1 MKKSFVIIF
10 ASLLMNSCATIFTG
24 TKDKITFNSIPV
36 GATVYKGGVEQCQTP
51 CSINMQR
58 SVGNTDIEYKLNGY
72 ETRLITLEKKLNP
85 VSYINLLNLAGW
97 AIDAVSGSVMEY
109 DKKAYDITLSKK
121 N

>member
-10 ASLLMNSCATIFTG
+10 ASLLMTSCATIFTG

-72 ETRLITLEKKLNP
+72 ETRLITLEKN
-85 VSYINLLNLAGW
+85 SILLVILIYSIWRVGLLMQYR
-97 AIDAVSGSVMEY
+97 D
-109 DKKAYDITLSKK
+109 L
-121 N
+121 